1 VHRSQSFIITT
12 RILMTARSVV
22 VPIDFSAH
30 SRAAAELGLAAL
42 GREGGELVLVH
53 ADPLPG
59 AASTMPEPFYIAPQ
73 LWAAFGSAHT
83 AKVNERLG
91 ELKDELAARAPDSVT
106 IRTELVQNDAAPGIV
121 ALAEELGAELIALG
135 SHGASATTIYLFG
148 SVTEKVVRTAPCPV
162 LVTNADIQDRA
173 GEPGPFKHAVVGIDF
188 SPLSI
193 RAARAAAEILAPGGV
208 LEFVH
213 VWHAPY
219 LPTMELSL
227 QTRRDELYQLI
238 ETYRRAEVERLNKFI
253 LDLDLR
259 LDSDQQHAYIEVGS
273 APRGILRRAEDTGAD
288 LIVLGAHG
296 RETLQEKLLG
306 TVADR
311 VLRSAALPVL
321 LIPEASAARE
331 AP

>member
-1 VHRSQSFIITT
+1 VCIAACRPIITV
-12 RILMTARSVV
+12 RILMTARRVV

-30 SRAAAELGLAAL
+30 SRAAADLGLAAI
-42 GREGGELVLVH
+42 GDGDGELVLIH

-59 AASTMPEPFYIAPQ
+59 AAPTMPEPFYIAPQ
-73 LWAAFGSAHT
+73 LWSALGSAH
-83 AKVNERLG
+83 AQKVDERLAELRG
-91 ELKDELAARAPDSVT
+91 ELTARARDGVT

-121 ALAEELGAELIALG
+121 AFAEELGADLIVLG
-135 SHGASATTIYLFG
+135 SHGASAATLYLFG

-173 GEPGPFKHAVVGIDF
+173 GPPAPFKHAVVGIDF

-193 RAARAAAEILAPGGV
+193 RAARAAADSLAPGGV
-208 LEFVH
+208 LELVH

-227 QTRRDELYQLI
+227 QTRRDELYELI

-253 LDLDLR
+253 LDLDLP
-259 LDSDQQHAYIEVGS
+259 LDSEQQRAYIEVGS

-311 VLRSAALPVL
+311 VLRSASLPVL
-321 LIPEASAARE
+321 LIPEAAARS
-331 AP
+331 AR